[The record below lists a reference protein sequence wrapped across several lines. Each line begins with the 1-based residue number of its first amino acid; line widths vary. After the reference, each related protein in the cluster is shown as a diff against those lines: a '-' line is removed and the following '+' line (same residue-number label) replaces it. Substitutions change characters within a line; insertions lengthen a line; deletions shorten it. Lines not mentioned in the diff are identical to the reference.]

1 MEWIAHLAHAGTLL
15 IVNGLLAAVSAMVF
29 FAIHATVRKTRQVRG
44 LPLLGLSYA
53 VYATGFAVLLV
64 PSTPDGR
71 VTLAGNLTLDIAT
84 LLTLVAVNAY
94 LRRPLLHWP
103 LLGAVALIGAAEIH
117 YVLHTGGDHR
127 VMVILGCAL
136 RGLLT
141 IATGLA
147 LWRHAD
153 ATARTA
159 ARFTA
164 AFHFLWAFMLLSRIA
179 WWSLNPDA
187 DRHYDPTS
195 TFGLL
200 SRMILTSVITSGFL
214 WMLTRQLHAELI
226 RHASQDA
233 LTGVANRRI
242 MWDAGESG
250 MRKARARQAPLA
262 VLMIDVDHFK
272 TINDRLGHAVGDQ
285 VLVAIAATLARHI
298 RAPELLAR
306 VGGEEF
312 MVLVPQGDEA
322 AVRDLAERLR
332 RAVERQDIAAAAA
345 ATVRC
350 TVSIGYCISVN
361 AQAEWQRLVVIA
373 DQALYAAKRGG
384 RNRVT
389 GTVVA

>member
-1 MEWIAHLAHAGTLL
+1 MEWIARLAHAGTLL
-15 IVNGLLAAVSAMVF
+15 IVNGLLAAVSALVF
-29 FAIHATVRKTRQVRG
+29 FAIHATVRRTRQVRG

-53 VYATGFAVLLV
+53 VYAAGFGVLLV
-64 PSTPDGR
+64 PPTPGDHI
-71 VTLAGNLTLDIAT
+71 TLAGNLILDLAT

-103 LLGAVALIGAAEIH
+103 LLGAVAIIGAVEIH
-117 YVLHTGGDHR
+117 YVLRAGGDHR
-127 VMVILGCAL
+127 VMVVLGCAL

-153 ATARTA
+153 ATTRSA

-179 WWSLNPDA
+179 WWSLNLDA

-200 SRMILTSVITSGFL
+200 SRMVLTSVITSGFL

-250 MRKARARQAPLA
+250 MQRARARQAPIA

-285 VLVAIAATLARHI
+285 VLVAIAATLACHI

-312 MVLVPQGDEA
+312 MVLVPKGDEA

-345 ATVRC
+345 APVRC
-350 TVSIGYCISVN
+350 TVSIGYCMSAQ